1 MFCPYF
7 VRSGCTICVCAPR
20 HAGHWRSANSSTRI
34 EELALPVGGFVD
46 SAERPSLLIQ
56 ALRMRSPRRGSFF
69 IGDRVHGKGKSEKAK
84 GKRSR
89 IKGKRVIH
97 FCPSF
102 AFCALPFAFLTLRFY
117 PMSLYLKYRP
127 KSFADVVGQEHIV
140 TTLEHAVERNQL
152 VHAYLFF
159 GPRGTGKTSVARIL
173 AKILL
178 IRDVKD
184 ENIQKQIIK
193 SADEGSLVDLI
204 EIDAATNRQIDDIRE
219 LKEKVQFTPV
229 VASAKVYII
238 DEVHMMTKEAF
249 NALLKTLEE
258 PPPHAFFILAT
269 TELHKVPDT
278 IQSRCQRFPFREI
291 GEEDIVRA
299 LQNIA
304 DKERITADRGALRAI
319 ARHVNGGMR
328 DAVSLLDQL
337 SSLGEITEDDVRIRV
352 GESAEEYV
360 ETIWAGI
367 EAKDRMAILAVTATL
382 QEKGVSLEVFL
393 RQLLF
398 RARTDLHARIA
409 AKEDTSPALLR
420 IDAIFRALRDIRLS
434 PIPAVALEVA
444 LVELCLSGEESTERP
459 SPAAKKSTEKPTILK
474 KLTKQDSEA
483 KTEGKGK
490 EESVLTEAVQTTPAT
505 FVARELTL
513 ETLRDA
519 WNSIVASVQP
529 PSVRMSLKDG
539 VIQGIADG
547 RLTLAFAS
555 GFHREKVTNPSA
567 SREVERAIKE
577 QFHQVVRLECV
588 LQEDRVLAPKAAMAS
603 SESVNMAE
611 AVAEIFG

>member
-1 MFCPYF
+1 
-7 VRSGCTICVCAPR
+7 
-20 HAGHWRSANSSTRI
+20 
-34 EELALPVGGFVD
+34 
-46 SAERPSLLIQ
+46 
-56 ALRMRSPRRGSFF
+56 
-69 IGDRVHGKGKSEKAK
+69 
-84 GKRSR
+84 
-89 IKGKRVIH
+89 
-97 FCPSF
+97 
-102 AFCALPFAFLTLRFY
+102 
-117 PMSLYLKYRP
+117 MSLYLKYRP
-127 KSFADVVGQEHIV
+127 RSFADVIGQDHIV
-140 TTLEHAVERNQL
+140 TTLEHAATRAQL
-152 VHAYLFF
+152 VHAYLFY
-159 GPRGTGKTSVARIL
+159 GPRGTGKTSMARIL

-178 IRDVKD
+178 IRSI
-184 ENIQKQIIK
+184 EEETLQKHILQ
-193 SADEGSLVDLI
+193 SVDDGTLVDLI
-204 EIDAATNRQIDDIRE
+204 EIDAATNRQIDDIRD
-219 LKEKVQFTPV
+219 LKEKVQFTPS

-258 PPPHAFFILAT
+258 PPPHVYFILAT

-278 IQSRCQRFPFREI
+278 IQSRCQRFPFHQI
-291 GEEDIVRA
+291 GEEDIVRG

-304 DKERITADRGALRAI
+304 DKERIKTSRGALRAI

-337 SSLGEITEDDVRIRV
+337 SSLEEITEDDVRLRV
-352 GESAEEYV
+352 GESTEEYV
-360 ETIWAGI
+360 ETIWAAV
-367 EAKDRMAILAVTATL
+367 EAKDRMAILAVTGTL

-393 RQLLF
+393 RQLLS
-398 RARTDLHARIA
+398 RARADLHARIA
-409 AKEDTSPALLR
+409 AKEDTAPSLQR

-444 LVELCLSGEESTERP
+444 LVELCLSGEGQGEEKGHAAST
-459 SPAAKKSTEKPTILK
+459 SKKTEKPTIFK
-474 KLTKQDSEA
+474 KIVKQESEI
-483 KTEGKGK
+483 KIEGKTK
-490 EESVLTEAVQTTPAT
+490 EESVVTEAVQATPAT

-519 WNSIVASVQP
+519 WNSIIASVQP

-577 QFHQVVRLECV
+577 QFHQVVRLDCV

>member
-1 MFCPYF
+1 
-7 VRSGCTICVCAPR
+7 
-20 HAGHWRSANSSTRI
+20 
-34 EELALPVGGFVD
+34 
-46 SAERPSLLIQ
+46 
-56 ALRMRSPRRGSFF
+56 
-69 IGDRVHGKGKSEKAK
+69 
-84 GKRSR
+84 
-89 IKGKRVIH
+89 
-97 FCPSF
+97 
-102 AFCALPFAFLTLRFY
+102 
-117 PMSLYLKYRP
+117 MSLYLKYRP
-127 KSFADVVGQEHIV
+127 RSFADVIGQDHIV
-140 TTLEHAVERNQL
+140 TTLEHAATRDQL
-152 VHAYLFF
+152 VHAYLFY
-159 GPRGTGKTSVARIL
+159 GPRGTGKTSMARIL

-178 IRDVKD
+178 IRSI
-184 ENIQKQIIK
+184 EEETLQKHILQ
-193 SADEGSLVDLI
+193 SVDDGTLVDLI
-204 EIDAATNRQIDDIRE
+204 EIDAATNRQIDDIRD
-219 LKEKVQFTPV
+219 LKEKVQFTPT

-258 PPPHAFFILAT
+258 PPPHVYFILAT

-278 IQSRCQRFPFREI
+278 IQSRCQRFPFHQI
-291 GEEDIVRA
+291 GEEDIVRG

-304 DKERITADRGALRAI
+304 DKERIKTSRGALRAI

-337 SSLGEITEDDVRIRV
+337 SSLAEITEDDVRLRV

-360 ETIWAGI
+360 ETIWAAI

-382 QEKGVSLEVFL
+382 QEKGGSLEGFL

-555 GFHREKVTNPSA
+555 GFHREKVMDPKA
-567 SREVERAIKE
+567 SREVERVIKE
-577 QFHQVVRLECV
+577 QFHQVLRLECV

>member
-1 MFCPYF
+1 
-7 VRSGCTICVCAPR
+7 
-20 HAGHWRSANSSTRI
+20 
-34 EELALPVGGFVD
+34 
-46 SAERPSLLIQ
+46 
-56 ALRMRSPRRGSFF
+56 
-69 IGDRVHGKGKSEKAK
+69 
-84 GKRSR
+84 
-89 IKGKRVIH
+89 
-97 FCPSF
+97 
-102 AFCALPFAFLTLRFY
+102 
-117 PMSLYLKYRP
+117 MSLYLKYRP
-127 KSFADVVGQEHIV
+127 RSFADVIGQDHIV
-140 TTLEHAVERNQL
+140 TTLEHAATRAQL
-152 VHAYLFF
+152 VHAYLFY
-159 GPRGTGKTSVARIL
+159 GPRGTGKTSMARIL

-178 IRDVKD
+178 IRSI
-184 ENIQKQIIK
+184 EEETLQKHILQ
-193 SADEGSLVDLI
+193 SVDDGTLVDLI
-204 EIDAATNRQIDDIRE
+204 EIDAATNRQIDDIRD
-219 LKEKVQFTPV
+219 LKEKVQFTPT

-258 PPPHAFFILAT
+258 PPPHVYFILAT

-278 IQSRCQRFPFREI
+278 IQSRCQRFPFHQI
-291 GEEDIVRA
+291 GEEDIVRG

-304 DKERITADRGALRAI
+304 DKERIKTSRGALRAI
-319 ARHVNGGMR
+319 ARPVNGGMR

-337 SSLGEITEDDVRIRV
+337 SF
-352 GESAEEYV
+352 
-360 ETIWAGI
+360 
-367 EAKDRMAILAVTATL
+367 LAVTATL

-420 IDAIFRALRDIRLS
+420 IDAIFRALRDLRLS

-555 GFHREKVTNPSA
+555 GFHREKVMDPKA
-567 SREVERAIKE
+567 SREVERVIKE
-577 QFHQVVRLECV
+577 QFHQVLRLECV